1 MILRILAV
9 VLYQIREGDV
19 QQIRVAEYG
28 NQTVIIFFLVRE
40 EQVDAVFRMRPQD
53 EFSYI

>member
-9 VLYQIREGDV
+9 VLYQIGEGDI
-19 QQIRVAEYG
+19 QQIGIAEDG
-28 NQTVIIFFLVRE
+28 NQTIIIFFLVAE

-53 EFSYI
+53 EFSCI

>member
-9 VLYQIREGDV
+9 VLYQIGEGDV

-28 NQTVIIFFLVRE
+28 NQTIIVFFLVAE
-40 EQVDAVFRMRPQD
+40 E
-53 EFSYI
+53 